1 MQEKI
6 IEDMKHWGEEEDY
19 TKENLEAYETF
30 KKAIEEISVAE
41 ENSKEEILENLK
53 YELKCLEGELR

>member
-6 IEDMKHWGEEEDY
+6 YEEMKHWGEVEDY

-30 KKAIEEISVAE
+30 KQAIEEISVAKE
-41 ENSKEEILENLK
+41 YSKEEILESLK
-53 YELKCLEGELR
+53 YELKNLEGELR

>member
-19 TKENLEAYETF
+19 TKDNLDAYKNF
-30 KKAIEEISVAE
+30 KEAIEEISVAE
-41 ENSKEEILENLK
+41 EYSKEEILESLK
-53 YELKCLEGELR
+53 YELKNLEGELR

>member
-30 KKAIEEISVAE
+30 KEAIEELLVAE
-41 ENSKEEILENLK
+41 EHSKEEILESLK
-53 YELKCLEGELR
+53 YELKSLEGELR

>member
-30 KKAIEEISVAE
+30 KEAIEGISVAE
-41 ENSKEEILENLK
+41 KDSKEEILENLK

>member
-6 IEDMKHWGEEEDY
+6 IEDVKHWGEEDY

-30 KKAIEEISVAE
+30 KEAIEEISVAE
-41 ENSKEEILENLK
+41 EHSKEEILESLK
-53 YELKCLEGELR
+53 YELKSLKGELR